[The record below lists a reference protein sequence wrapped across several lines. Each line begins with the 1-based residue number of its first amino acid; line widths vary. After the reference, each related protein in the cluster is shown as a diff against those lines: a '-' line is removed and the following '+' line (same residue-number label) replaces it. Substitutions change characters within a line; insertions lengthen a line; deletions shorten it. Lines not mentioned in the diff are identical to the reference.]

1 MVRAT
6 HLEVTTMFALIAA
19 IVFAIALLAD
29 LANISSDLFNNATLT
44 VLGLFFVAL
53 HLAGF
58 GTSTNWRSGW
68 SRPRSR
74 TRR

>member
-1 MVRAT
+1 
-6 HLEVTTMFALIAA
+6 MFALIAA

-29 LANISSDLFNNATLT
+29 LANISSDLFNDHTLT
-44 VLGLFFVAL
+44 LLGLFFIAL

-68 SRPRSR
+68 SRGRGRAR